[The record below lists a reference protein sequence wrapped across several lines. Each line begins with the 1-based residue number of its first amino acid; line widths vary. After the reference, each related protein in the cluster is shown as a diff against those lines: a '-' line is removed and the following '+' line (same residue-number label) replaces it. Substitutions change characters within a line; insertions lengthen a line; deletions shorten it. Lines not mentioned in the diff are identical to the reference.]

1 MKANGASAQTQTEMG
16 FVGGEI
22 WAAGLGS
29 IPLHHGVQC
38 TEQTLKITTEK
49 KAAWNN
55 FMY

>member
-1 MKANGASAQTQTEMG
+1 MALPLKPTEMG

-38 TEQTLKITTEK
+38 TEQALKITTEK
-49 KAAWNN
+49 GCVE
-55 FMY
+55 